1 MLILLRNLLL
11 ILFLLMLSARA
22 SAEWWQART
31 SHFVLHIDDTEQHAR
46 DFAERLERF
55 DAAMR
60 KLYGV
65 RDDPERLLRPVTVY
79 VLRADDFQAA
89 CRCYGAVGVS
99 YFRTTGSFILSL
111 YDPKV
116 DAKVT
121 VGALSSQTVLLH
133 EYSHQFMAA
142 NFTGAYPYWF
152 SEGFAE
158 FNANVTFEGNGSLRL
173 GYPANYRGEALLKG
187 AGISMKKLLS
197 PEKYGLPDDPA
208 LVYARGWLLTHNLM
222 LNPAR
227 SGQLNAYIAA
237 INQGTPSYQA
247 AQQAFGDL
255 KKLDVELDA
264 YMHGKLPLRTL
275 PPPEQPIAV
284 EVTRLSDGVAAM
296 QPVYTTFRVGISSD
310 YLYPFALKAAA
321 IGRKYP
327 DDAVVQT
334 QLSDIELVANRLDQ
348 ADAAADRAMALAPDS
363 IDALVNKGRI
373 AVARLRKSKSAD
385 DAAWKSARSWFLT
398 ANRKQPNAVT
408 PLYFYYRSFIAAH
421 AKPTAGAVK
430 GLSRAAV
437 LAPDSVEIRLWLAR
451 QELIDGDPKVART
464 LLAPIAFSPH
474 YGLSENVTRKAM
486 DLIDAGKIEEA
497 KITLFGKD
505 DD

>member
-1 MLILLRNLLL
+1 MRY
-11 ILFLLMLSARA
+11 LFLSLLPLALAGPAR
-22 SAEWWQART
+22 AEWWQART
-31 SHFVLHIDDTEQHAR
+31 SHFVLHIDDSEQNAR
-46 DFAERLERF
+46 DFAVRLERF
-55 DAAMR
+55 DAALR
-60 KLYGV
+60 TLYGV
-65 RDDPERLLRPVTVY
+65 GDDPDLLLRPVTVY
-79 VLRADDFQAA
+79 VLRSGDFQAA

-99 YFRTTGSFILSL
+99 YARTAGSFILSL

-116 DAKVT
+116 DAKAT

-133 EYSHQFMAA
+133 EYSHQFMAT

-158 FNANVTFEGNGSLRL
+158 FNANVTFESDGSLRL

-187 AGISMKKLLS
+187 RGIAMKNLLS
-197 PEKYGLPDDPA
+197 PEKYGLPDDES
-208 LVYARGWLLTHNLM
+208 LVYARGWLLTHNLV

-227 SGQLNAYIAA
+227 LGQLNAYIAA

-255 KKLDVELDA
+255 KKLDAELDA
-264 YMHGKLPLRTL
+264 YMRGKLPLLTL
-275 PPPEQPIAV
+275 PPPKQPIAV
-284 EVTRLSDGVAAM
+284 QVTRLPAGVAAM

-310 YLYPFALKAAA
+310 DLHPFALKAAA

-327 DDAVVQT
+327 DDATVQT
-334 QLSDIELVANRLDQ
+334 QLSEIELVANRLDQ
-348 ADAAADRAMALAPDS
+348 ADAAADRALAIAPDS
-363 IDALVNKGRI
+363 IEALVNKGRI

-385 DAAWKSARSWFLT
+385 DAAWKTARSWFLT
-398 ANRKQPNAVT
+398 ANRKQPNAAT

-421 AKPTAGAVK
+421 AKPTPGAVK

-437 LAPDSVEIRLWLAR
+437 LAPDSVDIKLWLAR
-451 QELIDGDPKVART
+451 QELIDGDPKLARM
-464 LLAPIAFSPH
+464 LLAPLAFSPH
-474 YGLSENVTRKAM
+474 YGLTENVMRKAIG
-486 DLIDAGKIEEA
+486 LIDAGKIDEA
-497 KITLFGKD
+497 KTILFGKD